1 VGYLWEARK
10 VDMGNASDTK
20 EEKVL
25 RRALIL
31 IIAVGIGLVM
41 PHVLSPFYLMILSEA
56 LIMSIFALSFNLL
69 FGYMGQ
75 LSFGQAAFYGLG
87 GYAVA
92 MLITKAHFNF
102 WLSLLAGVLVA
113 AIAGLIVG
121 YFCVRLR
128 GIYFAI
134 LTLAFGQLLFVI
146 VYKWHDFTGGDD
158 GIQGVFPPGILTS
171 PKVYYYLIFLAFLGT
186 TYLLWRIV
194 NSPFGYVLKAMR
206 DNPERTEF
214 LGINISRYQLFAF
227 VISAALSGLAGA
239 LWAPFYR
246 SVAPFYLMWVKS
258 GEPVMATI
266 LGGANTFLGPVV
278 GTFVM
283 TFVHAYVLGFTYFWP
298 VIMGCFILLVI
309 FFLPGGILGFALE
322 KFSTSGRENSGYGR
336 GRQGSSG
343 DKKSD

>member
-1 VGYLWEARK
+1 MANETKRK
-10 VDMGNASDTK
+10 VANRT
-20 EEKVL
+20 L
-25 RRALIL
+25 W
-31 IIAVGIGLVM
+31 IAVAAGVGVVM
-41 PHVLSPFYLMILSEA
+41 PFLLSDFYLMVLTEA

-87 GYAVA
+87 GYGVA
-92 MLITKAHFNF
+92 LLLTKAHFNF
-102 WLSLLAGVLVA
+102 WLSLVAGVACATV
-113 AIAGLIVG
+113 AGLIVG
-121 YFCVRLR
+121 YFCVRLK

-158 GIQGVFPPGILTS
+158 GIQGVFPPEILRSTQN
-171 PKVYYYLIFLAFLGT
+171 YYYLILLVFAGC
-186 TYLLWRIV
+186 TYLLWRVV

-214 LGINISRYQLFAF
+214 VGINISKYQLLAF
-227 VISAALSGLAGA
+227 VISAGLSGLAGA

-266 LGGANTFLGPVV
+266 LGGPNTFLGPVV
-278 GTFVM
+278 GTFAM

-309 FFLPGGILGFALE
+309 FFLPGGILGFVLE
-322 KFSTSGRENSGYGR
+322 KFGNSQREKR
-336 GRQGSSG
+336 GNEQRR
-343 DKKSD
+343 SDTFGNKRPY